1 LEVFQN
7 VSAPTIKK
15 NKKKKKTEE
24 EEEGASF
31 LHGMRTIIISTWQ
44 LQNVYGHRGGPHSS
58 SSQSSGGREGGKG
71 PEYFF
76 PYEAPIFTFMC
87 AVVWVDLFYCELR
100 IVLINEWLF
109 VLNV

>member
-58 SSQSSGGREGGKG
+58 SSQSSGGREGRGRNIFSHMRHLSSHLCVQLCG
-71 PEYFF
+71 WIYFI
-76 PYEAPIFTFMC
+76 AS
-87 AVVWVDLFYCELR
+87 
-100 IVLINEWLF
+100 
-109 VLNV
+109 